1 MDLREQMINAMRL
14 HAEAEIELHKTNV
27 EIYMQKVVG
36 IGEHSD
42 IIETIQKEL
51 DAMASADD
59 RLEMLNKYF
68 RVIVGVMV
76 LLSVALTYFVHQN
89 WMWFAVF
96 IGVNLIQS
104 AFTKWCLLETI
115 LMKLGIKK

>member
-1 MDLREQMINAMRL
+1 MDLKEQMINAMRK
-14 HAEAEIELHKTNV
+14 HAEAEIELHKTKV

-68 RVIVGVMV
+68 I
-76 LLSVALTYFVHQN
+76 
-89 WMWFAVF
+89 
-96 IGVNLIQS
+96 
-104 AFTKWCLLETI
+104 
-115 LMKLGIKK
+115 

>member
-1 MDLREQMINAMRL
+1 MELKEQMINAMRK

-68 RVIVGVMV
+68 
-76 LLSVALTYFVHQN
+76 A
-89 WMWFAVF
+89 
-96 IGVNLIQS
+96 
-104 AFTKWCLLETI
+104 
-115 LMKLGIKK
+115 